1 MSSGKIWEEEY
12 LTYGEKLPTNESQMI
27 EHTKFK
33 NSPLGKTLENQTKK
47 QLDTLKSINLPN
59 KIDELKK
66 LRVYFLS

>member
-1 MSSGKIWEEEY
+1 
-12 LTYGEKLPTNESQMI
+12 MI